1 MTDTLKKLKT
11 GIEDLFP
18 ETEGMVIDGETRLGD
33 IPDFDSMAAV
43 NLQNFIAET
52 FNVTIPLDLFGE
64 DTTLGEIAACIE
76 DPEKLAAGGEK
87 RA

>member
-18 ETEGMVIDGETRLGD
+18 ETEGMVVNAETRLGD

-43 NLQNFIAET
+43 NLQNFIVET
-52 FNVTIPLDLFGE
+52 FDITIPLDLFGE
-64 DTTLGEIAACIE
+64 DVTLGELAACIE
-76 DPEKLAAGGEK
+76 DPERLAAGGEK
-87 RA
+87 KV